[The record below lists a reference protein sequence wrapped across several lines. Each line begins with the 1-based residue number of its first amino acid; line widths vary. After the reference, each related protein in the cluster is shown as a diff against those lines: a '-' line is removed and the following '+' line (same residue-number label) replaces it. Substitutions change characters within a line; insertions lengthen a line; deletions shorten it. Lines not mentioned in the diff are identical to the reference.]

1 MAPAGFVEITSLLP
15 TLILECLIQIP
26 HATPKLRIT

>member
-1 MAPAGFVEITSLLP
+1 MAPAGFVKITSLL
-15 TLILECLIQIP
+15 TNFILECLIQIP